1 MSVPERAIGASL
13 AQRPFAERLPR
24 RRRKTAWV
32 AAVLFPLLL
41 TLGQRALGS
50 SVPPATTLFVILLVV
65 VVVALLGGVRPA
77 LAATLTGL
85 IAQEVLFEFPYGSLN
100 NHEPAQVSVLVVFVV
115 IGAGIGILVDELARL
130 HTEQAALRR
139 LAALVARG
147 VRPAE
152 LFSAVADEVASL
164 LDVDSALVAR
174 LDPDGVLTILAA
186 GAVYAD
192 EFDVGERLKVE
203 PPLAVA
209 EVWRTGRPARA
220 DGYHQASPE
229 LRGRIARLGVRSSVA
244 TPITVNGHLWGVV
257 VASSWRGPLPAETEQ
272 RMLDFTELV
281 ATAIASAES
290 RAELTAS
297 RARIVAAADESRRR
311 IERDLHDGAQQRLVS
326 LALELR
332 ATQAALPPGL
342 DQIQGELSHVAEGL
356 AHAQRELQ
364 EMSRGIHPVILSNS
378 GVGPAVK
385 ALARRSSV
393 PVDLDLGVPQRL
405 PEQIEVAAYYVVSEM
420 LTNAAKHANASSVH
434 VGIETA
440 GPILRVS
447 VSDDGIGG
455 ADPSSGSGLVGLRD
469 RVEALG
475 GTISIQSPPGAGTRL
490 TVELPVEAHG

>member
-1 MSVPERAIGASL
+1 MSVLERAFGASP

-24 RRRKTAWV
+24 RRHKTAWV
-32 AAVLFPLLL
+32 AAVVCPLLL
-41 TLGQRALGS
+41 TLAQRARDS
-50 SVPPATTLFVILLVV
+50 SVPPAATLFLILLVV

-77 LAATLTGL
+77 LAAIVTSL
-85 IAQEVLFEFPYGSLN
+85 IAQDVLFAFPYGSLN
-100 NHEPAQVSVLVVFVV
+100 NHDPAQISVLVVFVV

-139 LAALVARG
+139 LAALVALG
-147 VRPAE
+147 VPRAE
-152 LFSAVADEVASL
+152 LFAAVADEVASL
-164 LDVDSALVAR
+164 LDVGSALVAR
-174 LDPDGVLTILAA
+174 LDPNGVLTILAA
-186 GAVYAD
+186 GAGYAD
-192 EFDVGERLKVE
+192 EFEVGERLQVA
-203 PPLAVA
+203 PPTAVA

-220 DGYHQASPE
+220 DDYDRASPA
-229 LRGRIARLGVRSSVA
+229 LRERIARLGVRSSVA
-244 TPITVNGHLWGVV
+244 TPITVNGHLWGAV
-257 VASSWRGPLPAETEQ
+257 VASSWRGPLPSDTEH
-272 RMLDFTELV
+272 RLLEFTELV

-297 RARIVAAADESRRR
+297 RARIVAAADETRRR

-342 DQIQGELSHVAEGL
+342 NQIKGELSHVAEGL

-385 ALARRSSV
+385 ALARRSPI
-393 PVDLDLGVPQRL
+393 PVDLDVGVPQRL

-420 LTNAAKHANASSVH
+420 LTNAAKHSNASTVH

-447 VSDDGIGG
+447 VSDEGSGG
-455 ADPSSGSGLVGLRD
+455 ADPSKGSGLVGLRD

-475 GTISIQSPPGAGTRL
+475 GAISIQSPPGVGTRL
-490 TVELPVEAHG
+490 TVELPLEVQG